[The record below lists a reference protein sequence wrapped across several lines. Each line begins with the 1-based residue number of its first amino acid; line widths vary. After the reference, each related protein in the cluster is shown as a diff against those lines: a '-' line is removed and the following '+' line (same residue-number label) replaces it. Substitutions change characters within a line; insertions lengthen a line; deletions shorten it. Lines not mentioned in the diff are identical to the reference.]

1 MLISKRELLGIFKV
15 WESTRKEK
23 LNNILP
29 KKIDIIRE
37 MDSIHEK
44 VWSKCLGIIKDNI
57 TLNSFNTWFAPIKP
71 IKIINNVLTIQVPSQ
86 FFYEWL
92 EEHYIELLKKTIKKE
107 LGSDG
112 RLEYSIVMD
121 NTHNSYAKPYTVNAP
136 TLNRKALK
144 NPPVTMPLDL
154 NKDNGNSVPNPFII
168 PGLKKLNIHPQLI
181 ESYNFENFVQGDCNR
196 LARSAGLAVGKNPGK
211 TAFNPLL
218 LYSSNGLG
226 KTHLAHA
233 IGIEVKNNFPEKTV
247 LYVSCEQFTNQ
258 FIDSVKNQNQNDFI
272 HFYQMIDVL
281 LVDDIHSLAGKPK
294 TQDVFFHIF
303 NQLHQNGKQIIITS
317 DQPPV
322 EMKGIEPRLLSRF
335 KWGLSADL
343 QVPDLETRIAIL
355 NKKLYNDGVDMPRNV
370 VELIANSITS
380 NIREMEGA
388 LISILAQSS
397 MNKKEITMELA
408 NSIIQKFVKSTPK
421 EITIEY
427 IQKVVGDY
435 FNIPIDKINSNT
447 RKREIVQA
455 RQLAMFFSKSY
466 TKLSLA
472 AIGSKLGNKDHATVL
487 HACKTVKN
495 LSDTDRNFKKHLDDL
510 ENIIKVK
517 L

>member
-1 MLISKRELLGIFKV
+1 
-15 WESTRKEK
+15 
-23 LNNILP
+23 
-29 KKIDIIRE
+29 
-37 MDSIHEK
+37 MDNLHEK
-44 VWSKCLGIIKDNI
+44 IWTKCLSIIKDNI

-71 IKIINNVLTIQVPSQ
+71 VRIVNNVLTIQVPSQ

-121 NTHNSYAKPYTVNAP
+121 NSQNNNLKPYTVNAP

-154 NKDNGNSVPNPFII
+154 NKDNGNTVPNPFII

-181 ESYNFENFVQGDCNR
+181 ESYNFDNFVQGDCNR

-211 TAFNPLL
+211 TSFNPLL
-218 LYSSNGLG
+218 LYSANGLG

-233 IGIEVKNNFPEKTV
+233 IGIEVKNYFPEKTV

-281 LVDDIHSLAGKPK
+281 IVDDIHSLAGKPK

-343 QVPDLETRIAIL
+343 QIPDLETRIAIL
-355 NKKLYNDGVDMPRNV
+355 EKKLYNDGVEMPRNV
-370 VELIANSITS
+370 IELIATSINS

-397 MNKKEITMELA
+397 MNKKEITLELA
-408 NSIIQKFVKSTPK
+408 NSIIQKFVKSTPR

-435 FNIPIDKINSNT
+435 FNISTEKINSNT

-455 RQLAMFFSKSY
+455 RQLAMYFSKSY

-472 AIGSKLGNKDHATVL
+472 AIGSKLGKKDHATVL

-495 LSDTDRNFKKHLDDL
+495 LSDTDRTFKKHLEELD
-510 ENIIKVK
+510 NIIKVK